1 MLTIKLANSTSNRI
15 LAVAQTAS
23 QSLQNISPKIIPLDL
38 DLDVLE
44 NFNTI
49 KSTIGD
55 GKIRSLIYLA
65 ENNNFNVG
73 FENANFG
80 EFQGLMKSNC
90 GVPFFLMRELAPLFA
105 VGAKI
110 VFAYSQFGA
119 EYLMPI
125 PMYTLSRAA
134 YLMCIKILKCE
145 LKNVHISV
153 VE

>member
-1 MLTIKLANSTSNRI
+1 MTIKLAGSTSNRI

-23 QSLQNISPKIIPLDL
+23 QSLQNISPKIVPLDL
-38 DLDVLE
+38 DLDVPE
-44 NFNTI
+44 NLNSI

-55 GKIRSLIYLA
+55 GKIRSLVYLA
-65 ENNNFNVG
+65 QNNNCSVG
-73 FENANFG
+73 FENATFG
-80 EFQGLMKSNC
+80 EFESLMKSNC
-90 GVPFFLMRELAPLFA
+90 GVPFFLLRELGPLFA
-105 VGAKI
+105 TGAKI

-134 YLMCIKILKCE
+134 YLMGIKILKCE